1 MFDNKQHLTTET
13 VAELLGISSKAVSLW
28 LENGVLVEKYAD
40 NQVKVLEES
49 VQKILNIKARL
60 KNLKINASQHSL
72 RILIV
77 EDDEDLSRLL
87 QIAITDF
94 DFPVDIQTASDGM
107 EGLMM
112 TSYYKPEIIVAD
124 INMPVIDGITMIN
137 SIIGTEFE
145 PKKFIVASALN
156 AADILFKGGL
166 PNIVQLIFK
175 PYDFDV
181 LKKLLTP

>member
-49 VQKILNIKARL
+49 VKKILNIKARL

-107 EGLMM
+107 EGLIM

>member
-107 EGLMM
+107 EGLIM
-112 TSYYKPEIIVAD
+112 TSYYKPEIIVVD

-137 SIIGTEFE
+137 SIVGTEFE

>member
-49 VQKILNIKARL
+49 VQKILNIKVRL

-107 EGLMM
+107 EGLIM

-137 SIIGTEFE
+137 SIVGTEFE

>member
-1 MFDNKQHLTTET
+1 LFDNKQHLTTET

-49 VQKILNIKARL
+49 VQKILNVKARL

-175 PYDFDV
+175 PYDLDV

>member
-13 VAELLGISSKAVSLW
+13 VAELLEISSKAVSLW

>member
-28 LENGVLVEKYAD
+28 LENGVLVEKYD
-40 NQVKVLEES
+40 NNQIKVLEES

-107 EGLMM
+107 EGLIM
-112 TSYYKPEIIVAD
+112 TSYYKPEIIVVD

-137 SIIGTEFE
+137 SIVGTEFE

>member
-1 MFDNKQHLTTET
+1 LFDNKQHLTTET

-107 EGLMM
+107 EGLIM

>member
-107 EGLMM
+107 EGLIM

>member
-94 DFPVDIQTASDGM
+94 DFPVDLQTASDGM
-107 EGLMM
+107 EGLIM
-112 TSYYKPEIIVAD
+112 TSCYKPDIIIAD
-124 INMPVIDGITMIN
+124 INMPAIDGITMIN

-145 PKKFIVASALN
+145 PKRFIVASALN

-175 PYDFDV
+175 PYDFVV
-181 LKKLLTP
+181 LRKLLSL

>member
-40 NQVKVLEES
+40 NHVKVLEES

-107 EGLMM
+107 EGLIM

>member
-49 VQKILNIKARL
+49 VKKILNIKARL

-107 EGLMM
+107 EGLIM

-137 SIIGTEFE
+137 SIVGTEFE

>member
-1 MFDNKQHLTTET
+1 MFDNKQLLTTET
-13 VAELLGISSKAVSLW
+13 VADLLGISSKAVSLW

>member
-60 KNLKINASQHSL
+60 KNLKINASQHTL

-87 QIAITDF
+87 QIAIIDF
-94 DFPVDIQTASDGM
+94 DFPVASQTY
-107 EGLMM
+107 L
-112 TSYYKPEIIVAD
+112 
-124 INMPVIDGITMIN
+124 
-137 SIIGTEFE
+137 
-145 PKKFIVASALN
+145 
-156 AADILFKGGL
+156 
-166 PNIVQLIFK
+166 
-175 PYDFDV
+175 
-181 LKKLLTP
+181 

>member
-13 VAELLGISSKAVSLW
+13 VAELLEISSKAVSLW

-40 NQVKVLEES
+40 NQVKILEES

>member
-1 MFDNKQHLTTET
+1 LFDNKQHLTTET

-49 VQKILNIKARL
+49 VQKILNIKSRL

-107 EGLMM
+107 EGLIM

-137 SIIGTEFE
+137 SIVGTEFE

>member
-60 KNLKINASQHSL
+60 KNLKINASQHTL

-107 EGLMM
+107 EGLIM

>member
-60 KNLKINASQHSL
+60 KNLKINASQHTL

>member
-1 MFDNKQHLTTET
+1 LFDNKQHLTTET

-49 VQKILNIKARL
+49 VKKILNIKARL

-107 EGLMM
+107 EGLIM

-137 SIIGTEFE
+137 SIVGTEFE

>member
-60 KNLKINASQHSL
+60 KNLKINASQHTL

-87 QIAITDF
+87 QIAIIDF

-107 EGLMM
+107 EGLIM

>member
-94 DFPVDIQTASDGM
+94 DFPVDIQTVSDGM

>member
-1 MFDNKQHLTTET
+1 LFDNKQHLTTET

>member
-13 VAELLGISSKAVSLW
+13 VADLLGISSKAVSLW

-94 DFPVDIQTASDGM
+94 DFPVDLQTASDGM
-107 EGLMM
+107 EGLIM
-112 TSYYKPEIIVAD
+112 TSYFKPDIIIAD
-124 INMPVIDGITMIN
+124 INMPAIDGITMIN

-145 PKKFIVASALN
+145 PKRLIVASALN

-175 PYDFDV
+175 PYDFAV
-181 LKKLLTP
+181 LKKLLTL